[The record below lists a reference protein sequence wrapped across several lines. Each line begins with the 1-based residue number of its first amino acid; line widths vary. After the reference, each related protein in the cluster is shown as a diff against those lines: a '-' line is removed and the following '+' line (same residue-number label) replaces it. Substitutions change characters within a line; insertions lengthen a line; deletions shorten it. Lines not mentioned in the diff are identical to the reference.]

1 MKPSHAAAWRY
12 RWARAGWPAWLG
24 GVLLAAAMLA
34 GPLVSDPLREQAAA
48 LQSQAER
55 ARAARAAPAVDPAQ
69 RARREAEAFV
79 NQLPAGDAALAAVQD
94 LHQLAQS
101 HGVRLASGEYRLV
114 AEAGQGWQR
123 YQISLP
129 AQANDL
135 ALRRWM
141 ADALNRWPSLALD
154 DLSASREQAAQDA
167 LQARVRWTFYL
178 RQPTP

>member
-1 MKPSHAAAWRY
+1 MNPSNTTAWRY

-24 GVLLAAAMLA
+24 AALIAAALFA
-34 GPLVSDPLREQAAA
+34 GPLVSDPLREQAAGM
-48 LQSQAER
+48 QSQAER
-55 ARAARAAPAVDPAQ
+55 ARVVCAAPTQDPAQ
-69 RARREAEAFV
+69 RARRETEAFV
-79 NQLPAGDAALAAVQD
+79 SELPAGDAALAAVQD
-94 LHQLAQS
+94 LHQLAQT

-114 AEAGQGWQR
+114 PEGGQGWQR

-129 AQANDL
+129 AQANDV

-154 DLSASREQAAQDA
+154 ELSASREQAAQDA